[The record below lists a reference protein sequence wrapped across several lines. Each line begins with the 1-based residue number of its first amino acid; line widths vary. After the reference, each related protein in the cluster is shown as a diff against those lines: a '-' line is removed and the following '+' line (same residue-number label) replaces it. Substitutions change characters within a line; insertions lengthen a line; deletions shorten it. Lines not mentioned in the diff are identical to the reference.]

1 MEFYVN
7 QVADVGT
14 RITWTDK
21 RYRRFLLEIRDLFD
35 FKGEI
40 NNSWGMYA
48 LYVHS
53 NGRTIKEFVERLSQY
68 GINIDSV
75 DRDVNIFPN
84 PFKFNIIFNGDRYS
98 NQPVIQKKFKDIKY
112 IKLESITIPD
122 QYSITKL
129 ALALDTDYTTIHT
142 YLNTN
147 YSTLKNN
154 DSFNLVLT
162 AGSTAVTICST
173 YVSGTNWTI
182 NYILNKDPTYVFEMD
197 QSNTYNKYYINTT
210 KRIFDDRFFY
220 IHIPEI
226 ISRNYTTSSK
236 DKVTFIVNATGVNNY
251 TLLTRVYPSFLWYKD
266 SMLQNANKYTVN
278 ITDRAGNTYVI
289 NYLDKNANLN
299 NCDCSNDEDY
309 SCRCSYI
316 RNPYYVK
323 LQVNLQ
329 FKFGVF
335 EDDLAKPFLNLH
347 PTQG

>member
-1 MEFYVN
+1 MEFFVN

-35 FKGEI
+35 FEGEI

-53 NGRTIKEFVERLSQY
+53 NGRTIKEFVERLCQY
-68 GINIDSV
+68 GINVDSS
-75 DRDVNIFPN
+75 DRDINVFPN
-84 PFKFNIIFNGDRYS
+84 PFNFNITFNGDRYS

-112 IKLESITIPD
+112 IKLESITLPD

-129 ALALDTDYTTIHT
+129 ALTSDTDYTTIHT

-154 DSFNLVLT
+154 DSFNLTLV
-162 AGSTAVTICST
+162 AGSSSVTICST
-173 YVSGTNWTI
+173 FVSATNWTI
-182 NYILNKDPTYVFEMD
+182 NYIINKDPTYVFEMD
-197 QSNTYNKYYINTT
+197 QNDTYNKYYINTT

-220 IHIPEI
+220 IYVLEI
-226 ISRNYTTSSK
+226 SSRNYTTSYK
-236 DKVTFIVNATGVNNY
+236 DNVTFIANVTGVNNY
-251 TLLTRVYPSFLWYKD
+251 TLLNRVYPAFLWYKD
-266 SMLQNANKYTVN
+266 STLQSANKYTVK
-278 ITDRAGNTYVI
+278 ISDRYGSPFVVNH
-289 NYLDKNANLN
+289 LDKNANLN
-299 NCDCSNDEDY
+299 NCDCSNIEDY

-335 EDDLAKPFLNLH
+335 EDDLAKPFLNVH